1 MMGEHQVRRRRS
13 AAVLVLV
20 LGRHPPGGA
29 CTGAMHAAFALAA
42 AELLDHIK
50 CGIAKKILGGG
61 GGRAVFPRKA

>member
-1 MMGEHQVRRRRS
+1 M
-13 AAVLVLV
+13 LVLV